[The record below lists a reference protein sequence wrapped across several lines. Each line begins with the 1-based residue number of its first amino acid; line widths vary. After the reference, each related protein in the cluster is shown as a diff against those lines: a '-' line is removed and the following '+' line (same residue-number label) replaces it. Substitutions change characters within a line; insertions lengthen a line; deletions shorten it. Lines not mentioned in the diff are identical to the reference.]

1 MPGKPT
7 LRIKRMK
14 GRLVFPL
21 ALVLFLIAVPRV
33 NAHGINVTARVEGD
47 RVFTESY
54 FSNKIKVI
62 DGQIKVFGPNG
73 EQLLEGKTDANGI
86 FSFKIPQ
93 ETDLKIV
100 LESAMGHRAEYVL
113 QADEIM
119 GKSVRKIRKERS
131 PGFYKVIGGVG
142 IILGLM
148 VLILYFKSRKRKS
161 APSPKRIASLEER
174 PEEFRDL
181 RR

>member
-21 ALVLFLIAVPRV
+21 VLVLFLIAAPRV

-47 RVFTESY
+47 RVLTESY

-73 EQLLEGKTDANGI
+73 EQLLEGKTDTNGI

-100 LESAMGHRAEYVL
+100 LESTMGHRA
-113 QADEIM
+113 
-119 GKSVRKIRKERS
+119 
-131 PGFYKVIGGVG
+131 
-142 IILGLM
+142 
-148 VLILYFKSRKRKS
+148 
-161 APSPKRIASLEER
+161 
-174 PEEFRDL
+174 
-181 RR
+181 

>member
-7 LRIKRMK
+7 LRIKQVK

-21 ALVLFLIAVPRV
+21 ALVLFLIAAPRV

-47 RVFTESY
+47 RVLTESY

-73 EQLLEGKTDANGI
+73 EQLIEGKTDANGI

-113 QADEIM
+113 QADEIK
-119 GKSVRKIRKERS
+119 GKSVRKIRKERG
-131 PGFYKVIGGVG
+131 PGFHKVIGGVG
-142 IILGLM
+142 VILGLM
-148 VLILYFKSRKRKS
+148 VLILYLRNRKKES
-161 APSPKRIASLEER
+161 TASSKRVE
-174 PEEFRDL
+174 
-181 RR
+181 

>member
-7 LRIKRMK
+7 PSKKRLK

-21 ALVLFLIAVPRV
+21 SLVLFLIAVPQA

-47 RVFTESY
+47 RVLTESY
-54 FSNKIKVI
+54 FNSKIKVI

-73 EQLLEGKTDANGI
+73 ELLLEGKTDANGI

-93 ETDLKIV
+93 ETDLRIV

-113 QADEIM
+113 KADEIV
-119 GKSVRKIRKERS
+119 GKSLSKIQKERENS
-131 PGFYKVIGGVG
+131 
-142 IILGLM
+142 
-148 VLILYFKSRKRKS
+148 
-161 APSPKRIASLEER
+161 SLN
-174 PEEFRDL
+174 
-181 RR
+181 

>member
-14 GRLVFPL
+14 GRFLFPL
-21 ALVLFLIAVPRV
+21 FLVLLLFAAPQV

-47 RVFTESY
+47 RILTESY
-54 FSNKIKVI
+54 FSNKLKVI
-62 DGQIKVFGPNG
+62 EGEVKVFGPDG
-73 EQLLEGKTDANGI
+73 KQLLEGKTDTNGI

-100 LESAMGHRAEYVL
+100 LESAMGHRAVYVL

-119 GKSVRKIRKERS
+119 GKSSKKTRKEKGPVLYR
-131 PGFYKVIGGVG
+131 VLGGLGV
-142 IILGLM
+142 ILGLTCI
-148 VLILYFKSRKRKS
+148 ILYLRKRKS
-161 APSPKRIASLEER
+161 TTR
-174 PEEFRDL
+174 PE
-181 RR
+181 

>member
-1 MPGKPT
+1 M
-7 LRIKRMK
+7 
-14 GRLVFPL
+14 V
-21 ALVLFLIAVPRV
+21 APRV

-47 RVFTESY
+47 RILTESY

-62 DGQIKVFGPNG
+62 DGQIKVYDPNG

-113 QADEIM
+113 QADEVM
-119 GKSVRKIRKERS
+119 GKSLRKIRKERD
-131 PGFYKVIGGVG
+131 PGFHKVIGGVG

-148 VLILYFKSRKRKS
+148 GLTLYLRSRKRKS
-161 APSPKRIASLEER
+161 TTTQKRDRLA
-174 PEEFRDL
+174 
-181 RR
+181 

>member
-1 MPGKPT
+1 MPGKPR
-7 LRIKRMK
+7 LRIKQVK

-21 ALVLFLIAVPRV
+21 ALVLFLIAAPRI

-47 RVFTESY
+47 RVLTESY

-73 EQLLEGKTDANGI
+73 EQLIEGKTDANGI

-113 QADEIM
+113 QADEIK
-119 GKSVRKIRKERS
+119 GKSVRKIRKERG
-131 PGFYKVIGGVG
+131 PGFHKVIGGVG
-142 IILGLM
+142 VIPGLI
-148 VLILYFKSRKRKS
+148 VLILYLRNRKKES
-161 APSPKRIASLEER
+161 TASSKRVE
-174 PEEFRDL
+174 
-181 RR
+181 